1 MNKSN
6 KLKLFEHSCIEGI
19 TKFKKIKN
27 AIDEF
32 LSDNFY
38 SGVPK
43 LNCFHKFYI
52 KKKKIIQQKKKQNII
67 NAEGIKR
74 DKNIFGDLM
83 KNKRQIN
90 LRKRHT
96 NKSQKEINSLSKDIN
111 KNSYKTFER
120 NLSRNPINL
129 FNKPNKNHLLLL
141 SQDNSQDFSFN
152 YQKSPTNRVNNKYSF
167 LQLNKGNL
175 KRVNSTRLLQTPKN
189 NLKKFSI
196 GSFFSYKFNS
206 YDKSTYP
213 QSPNSTLVK
222 LGLKNVSIKSDNE
235 NDIDKDFISN
245 EKNRN
250 KMKKIRSAFSLKLSD
265 ENDNEYDS
273 NNKEKTTLFD
283 DLLLLSNTKFS
294 FNDRKKLHQKIKLK
308 NLLANMENA
317 KRNNVF
323 KPNEKT
329 INSKLNYFNTF
340 KLRAKSASLLN
351 KYISPKNKYTR
362 LTKNNKHQQ
371 IPHQNIV
378 DEKSKRLLNTLQK
391 MLIHAKKGRRNI
403 KINDKR
409 YDINKL
415 KFFVNNLGREK
426 DFDKRVDE
434 QFKKEAVKYQE
445 KIGKFFIH
453 NGNGIYSGHINVL
466 LRGEKIASNKV
477 KFDNRF
483 F

>member
-6 KLKLFEHSCIEGI
+6 NLKLFEHSCIEGI

-43 LNCFHKFYI
+43 LNYFHKFFI
-52 KKKKIIQQKKKQNII
+52 KKKKIIQKKKKQNH
-67 NAEGIKR
+67 EQIKR
-74 DKNIFGDLM
+74 DKNIFGVLM

-90 LRKRHT
+90 LRKRHI

-111 KNSYKTFER
+111 KNNYKTFER
-120 NLSRNPINL
+120 NLSNLSSNPINL
-129 FNKPNKNHLLLL
+129 FNKPNRNKLLLL

-152 YQKSPTNRVNNKYSF
+152 YPKSPTNRVNNKYSF

-196 GSFFSYKFNS
+196 SNFFANKFNS

-213 QSPNSTLVK
+213 QSPNSTLIK
-222 LGLKNVSIKSDNE
+222 SRLKNVSIKSDND
-235 NDIDKDFISN
+235 NDIDNDFTSN

-250 KMKKIRSAFSLKLSD
+250 KMKKIKSAFSLKLSD
-265 ENDNEYDS
+265 ENNNEYDN
-273 NNKEKTTLFD
+273 NNKDKSTLFD
-283 DLLLLSNTKFS
+283 DLLLSSNTKFS

-329 INSKLNYFNTF
+329 IKSNLNYFKTF
-340 KLRAKSASLLN
+340 KLRAKSASLLK
-351 KYISPKNKYTR
+351 KYISQKNKYTR
-362 LTKNNKHQQ
+362 LSKNNKYQQ

-378 DEKSKRLLNTLQK
+378 DGKSKRLLNTLQK
-391 MLIHAKKGRRNI
+391 VLIYAKKGRRNI
-403 KINDKR
+403 KINDKK
-409 YDINKL
+409 YDTNKL
-415 KFFVNNLGREK
+415 KFFLNNLGIEK

-434 QFKKEAVKYQE
+434 QFKKDAVKYQE

-453 NGNGIYSGHINVL
+453 NGNGIFSGHINVL

-477 KFDNRF
+477 KFDCL
-483 F
+483 